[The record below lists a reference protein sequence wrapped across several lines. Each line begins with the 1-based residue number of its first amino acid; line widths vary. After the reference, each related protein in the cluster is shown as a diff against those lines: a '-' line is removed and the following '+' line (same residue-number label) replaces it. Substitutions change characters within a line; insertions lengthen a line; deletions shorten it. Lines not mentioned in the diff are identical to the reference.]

1 MQFEKLR
8 RDSMHSQIKNKKHAL
23 PRARSLKI
31 RLYREAE
38 LLPLGWVGGWV
49 GVRKGGYR
57 SECG

>member
-1 MQFEKLR
+1 MLFEKLR
-8 RDSMHSQIKNKKHAL
+8 RNSMHSKKKNKKHAL

-38 LLPLGWVGGWV
+38 LLPQGWV